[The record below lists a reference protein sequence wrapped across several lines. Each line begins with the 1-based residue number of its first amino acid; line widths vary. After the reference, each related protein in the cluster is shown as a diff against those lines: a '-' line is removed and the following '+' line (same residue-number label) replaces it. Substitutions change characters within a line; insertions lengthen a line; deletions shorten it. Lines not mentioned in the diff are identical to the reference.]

1 MKRLELPAVL
11 CLLLGSY
18 PVWYWFI
25 AWQQRPVWEAFALL
39 GVSLVLGCLAALHR
53 RLDVPIGRRSL
64 LLAGLLARGVALVLA
79 MIGFFVMTLWLPRA
93 GALGGAFILYFVYL
107 VAWQIQRPG
116 NTAELLLSVFGF
128 MMICTMY
135 FLGALSCLLQGMRQF
150 DASCWLMLAGTAA
163 IFAVLRNLRMIC
175 EAAQGRRGLPA
186 GLWGHNGLLVA
197 AFLLPGV
204 PFVLFGRQLVSGAR
218 LVLKTIWHYLVR
230 LVEWVIVLTGG
241 SDLFETEELPPA
253 ARISSDPGMAM
264 LTMLIQ
270 LLVIGG
276 VLFFLIRFREEL
288 WEFVKTILSGIYDG
302 IRHLLS
308 LREPVYRE
316 MPEAGYTDSVE
327 LLEAGTARRAPVQRR
342 IHWQQRI
349 RRLRRIPDPAERFR
363 AGYALW
369 MEAVQGQG
377 AGLTPQDTPRV
388 ILERSGG
395 IPDPDAM
402 ARITEEYYRVRYGG
416 AVPDPET
423 AAALERVLHDAARLF
438 KR

>member
-1 MKRLELPAVL
+1 MKRLDLPAVL

-18 PVWYWFI
+18 PAWYWFI

-39 GVSLVLGCLAALHR
+39 GVSLALGCLAALHR
-53 RLDVPIGRRSL
+53 RFDAPLGRRSL
-64 LLAGLLARGVALVLA
+64 VLAGLAARGAALALA
-79 MIGFFVMTLWLPRA
+79 LIGFFVMTLWLPRP
-93 GALGGAFILYFVYL
+93 GAAGGAFILYFVYL

-116 NTAELLLSVFGF
+116 YTAELLLSVYGF
-128 MMICTMY
+128 MMVCTMY
-135 FLGALSCLLQGMRQF
+135 FLGALSCLLQGMRWF
-150 DASCWLMLAGTAA
+150 DASCWLMFAGTAA
-163 IFAVLRNLRMIC
+163 IFAILRNMRMIA
-175 EAAQGRRGLPA
+175 EAAHGRRGLPA
-186 GLWGHNGLLVA
+186 GIWRHNGALVA
-197 AFLLPGV
+197 VFLLPGV
-204 PFVLFGRQLVSGAR
+204 PLVLFGRQLVDGAR
-218 LVLKTIWHYLVR
+218 IVLTTIWHHLVR
-230 LVEWVIVLTGG
+230 LVEWVIVLTSGP
-241 SDLFETEELPPA
+241 DLFETEELPPA

-264 LTMLIQ
+264 ISLLIH

-288 WEFVKTILSGIYDG
+288 WDLLKTIFSGIYDG

-316 MPEAGYTDSVE
+316 MPEAGYTDAVE
-327 LLEAGTARRAPVQRR
+327 LLEAGAARRAPVQRHIR
-342 IHWQQRI
+342 WRKRI
-349 RRLRRIPDPAERFR
+349 RRLRRISDPAARFR

-395 IPDPDAM
+395 IPDPDVM
-402 ARITEEYYRVRYGG
+402 AQVTEEYYRVRYGG
-416 AVPDPET
+416 AVPDPAT